1 MNDSNTSAHWDA
13 PTKLI
18 VALTLLAIAAGLLI
32 KFENIVPPLIVVII
46 LAYLLN
52 PVANFLS
59 TRLHISW
66 QIAVTLIYIVI
77 ILALLSLVTLGGVG
91 VVQQIQSLIGL
102 IQQSLENLQVLL
114 KDISGRELAIG
125 PFMIDL
131 RKLDL
136 TVLGN
141 QLLGAAQPLI
151 GNTGNVVGTAASG
164 AANFL
169 GWTIFVLLE
178 SYFVLTG
185 SDGLWKGILQ
195 VNIPGYEDD
204 LRRMSQG
211 LDHIWN
217 AFLRGQ
223 ILIMA
228 LAAIVYTIV
237 LNLLGVNY
245 ALGLALLAGL
255 ARFVPYFGSFTIWST
270 LFLVTFF
277 QEFKPFGLAPWSYA
291 LIVVGFAWLI
301 DMIIDNFVAPNIMAR
316 ALKVHP
322 AAVLVAAIIGLGL
335 LGILGVIIAAPMLA
349 TLQLIGRYF
358 VRKLFDLDPW
368 EGMEEMPRQP
378 SIRQQL
384 REWMMVLRGKLKM
397 G

>member
-1 MNDSNTSAHWDA
+1 MNTINTSPSWNAT
-13 PTKLI
+13 TKII
-18 VALTLLAIAAGLLI
+18 VALTLLAIVAGLLI
-32 KFENIVPPLIVVII
+32 RFETIVPPLILVII

-66 QIAVTLIYIVI
+66 QLAVILIYAVIV
-77 ILALLSLVTLGGVG
+77 LALLGLLTLGGVG
-91 VVQQIQSLIGL
+91 LVQQIRSLIEL
-102 IQQSLENLQVLL
+102 IQKSLENLQAVL
-114 KDISGRELAIG
+114 KDISGQELSIG
-125 PFMIDL
+125 PFLIDL

-136 TVLGN
+136 SVLGN

-151 GNTGNVVGTAASG
+151 GNTGNMVGTAASG

-178 SYFVLTG
+178 SFFVLAG
-185 SDGLWKGILQ
+185 SNGLWKGILQ
-195 VNIPGYEDD
+195 INIPGYESD
-204 LRRMSQG
+204 LARMSQG

-223 ILIMA
+223 ILIMV

-237 LNLLGVNY
+237 LSLLGVNY

-255 ARFVPYFGSFTIWST
+255 ARFIPYLGSFTIWST
-270 LFLVTFF
+270 LFLVTLF
-277 QEFKPFGLAPWSYA
+277 QEFKPFGIAPWIYA
-291 LIVVGFAWLI
+291 LIVVAFAWLI
-301 DMIIDNFVAPNIMAR
+301 DMVIDNFVAPNVMAR

-322 AAVLVAAIIGLGL
+322 AAVLVAAIIGLSL

-349 TLQLIGRYF
+349 TLQFIGRYF
-358 VRKLFDLDPW
+358 ARKLFDLDPW
-368 EGMEEMPRQP
+368 EGLEETPPRP
-378 SIRQQL
+378 SLRSQL
-384 REWMMVLRGKLKM
+384 QEWFSSLRTKLKM
-397 G
+397 S